1 MNDLFPR
8 PLAGEV
14 SVVFNELNGLNGP
27 RENRGIERFEP

>member
-14 SVVFNELNGLNGP
+14 SVVFNELDGLNGP
-27 RENRGIERFEP
+27 LRKPED